1 MTTPH
6 DNEDNAPQDN
16 SPQDNSSRDN
26 SSREGVHTAD
36 LSDSSVVPLSDSAD
50 DAELLADAHP
60 DELEGGSIDRMLADR
75 KSVV

>member
-16 SPQDNSSRDN
+16 SSPDNSSPDNSSRDNSSRDN

-60 DELEGGSIDRMLADR
+60 DEL
-75 KSVV
+75 